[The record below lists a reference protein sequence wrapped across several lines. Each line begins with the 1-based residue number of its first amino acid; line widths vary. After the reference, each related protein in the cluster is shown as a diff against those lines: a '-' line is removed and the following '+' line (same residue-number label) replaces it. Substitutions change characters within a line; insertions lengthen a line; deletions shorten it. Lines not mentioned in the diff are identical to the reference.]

1 MKKRQFFLEILFVSL
16 FFTLV
21 ACGGGGGETTETPI
35 NRTIEPKKIN
45 VGLLFDAKRPES
57 PSIATNGPRIVVAWS
72 DKNIVGRHNI
82 YLARSTDGG
91 ASFSPPENLSKNE
104 DVEDDSGVIIITKPV
119 VIMNDSNV
127 LVAWSYFT
135 EKQGGTRTFI
145 TRSTDGGVSFSTP
158 VNFFPGFNS
167 LGELSMAFNDTDVV
181 IAWHQLTSILV
192 TDIYLARSS
201 DNGVSFST
209 PVNISNGSRNAKNPS
224 VAISGSNILV
234 AWSQETSSSELVL
247 LSTRSTN
254 SGVNFSTPV
263 ILDGSSLPDL
273 KPLVVMNGSDVLV
286 VWGKKLSSSS
296 GNNEVNLLRS
306 IDGGISFS
314 PSVNLSKD
322 RFANNHSIAINDS
335 NIVIAW
341 AALMESENRIFI
353 TRSTDSGINF
363 SPTVNFFKRFENS
376 TNPSV
381 AISGTDALIV
391 WRETLRFTLQDTI
404 FFARID

>member
-21 ACGGGGGETTETPI
+21 ACGGGGSGSETTETPII

-45 VGLLFDAKRPES
+45 VGLLFDGKIPEG
-57 PSIATNGPRIVVAWS
+57 PSIATNGSRIIVAWS
-72 DKNIVGRHNI
+72 DINILGYHNI
-82 YLARSTDGG
+82 YLTRSTDGG
-91 ASFSPPENLSKNE
+91 ASFPFSENLSKNE
-104 DVEDDSGVIIITKPV
+104 DDEGDSGVIIITKPV

-135 EKQGGTRTFI
+135 EKQGGTRIFI

-158 VNFFPGFNS
+158 VNFFSGFNS
-167 LGELSMAFNDTDVV
+167 LGELSMAFNDTNVV
-181 IAWHQLTSILV
+181 IAWHQLASILV
-192 TDIYLARSS
+192 SNIYLARST

-209 PVNISNGSRNAKNPS
+209 PVNISNASKNAENPS

-234 AWSQETSSSELVL
+234 AWSQETVL
-247 LSTRSTN
+247 TTTRSTDG
-254 SGVNFSTPV
+254 GVSFSTPV
-263 ILDGSSLPDL
+263 NLNASSLPDL
-273 KPLVVMNGSDVLV
+273 KPLVVMNGSNILI
-286 VWGKKLSSSS
+286 VWGKKLSSS

-306 IDGGISFS
+306 IDGGISFF

-322 RFANNHSIAINDS
+322 LFASEHSIAMDDS

-341 AALMESENRIFI
+341 AALVGSEHKIFI
-353 TRSTDSGINF
+353 TRSTDGGVSF
-363 SPTVNFFKRFENS
+363 SPTVNFFKSSEIS
-376 TNPSV
+376 KNPSV

-391 WRETLRFTLQDTI
+391 WRETLRFTHDTI
-404 FFARID
+404 FFTRID